1 MASQQAVQKSIED
14 LEREVLRLER
24 MKVGIEASL
33 VNAKIALYAAQGKPS
48 PLLPITAAMFSGTQT
63 SSDAHQNSG
72 VSRTSFDKDD
82 NIKSTV
88 SHLLI
93 SLRQANLGSSA
104 LQKNVRNNS
113 ANFQVDDANQGL

>member
-1 MASQQAVQKSIED
+1 MASQQAAQKSVDD
-14 LEREVLRLER
+14 LVREVLRLEK
-24 MKVGIEASL
+24 MKVGIEANL

-63 SSDAHQNSG
+63 SLDAHRNS

-82 NIKSTV
+82 KIRSTV
-88 SHLLI
+88 SDLLI
-93 SLRQANLGSSA
+93 SSRQANLGWA
-104 LQKNVRNNS
+104 TVQQNVRTNP